1 MFFMCYLCLLFVFL
15 MIRRPPR
22 STRTDTLFPY
32 TTLFRSLHV
41 RSRPSIPIC
50 SDHRLMSD
58 FNSTLTAA
66 QRSVFRALAA
76 STDGIDV
83 ECYARRS
90 EEHTS
95 ELQSL
100 MRISYAVFC
109 LKKKITISFIT
120 LTDIEVFIVY

>member
-1 MFFMCYLCLLFVFL
+1 
-15 MIRRPPR
+15 MIRRPQR

-32 TTLFRSLHV
+32 TTLFRS
-41 RSRPSIPIC
+41 IC

-83 ECYARRS
+83 ECYARFDRDPLEPLVAHGNPRSPIGRS
-90 EEHTS
+90 EERRVGKECVSTCRS
-95 ELQSL
+95 
-100 MRISYAVFC
+100 RW
-109 LKKKITISFIT
+109 
-120 LTDIEVFIVY
+120 

>member
-1 MFFMCYLCLLFVFL
+1 MLYVSLLHACVCFFSLVLFFF

-32 TTLFRSLHV
+32 TTLFRSPHEARRIQPILDPGHGGAQGIIATAHMQVHV
-41 RSRPSIPIC
+41 I
-50 SDHRLMSD
+50 
-58 FNSTLTAA
+58 
-66 QRSVFRALAA
+66 
-76 STDGIDV
+76 
-83 ECYARRS
+83 ARGLQRS

-109 LKKKITISFIT
+109 LKKKNNTITNII
-120 LTDIEVFIVY
+120 